1 MTLMTAIV
9 LLMGVAAPPAAPKPS
24 GEGGAPNRPPVV
36 RARCEPCS
44 VPVGKTATVT
54 AEARDPDG
62 NRLKYKWSAPAGS
75 LKKASKRETTFTAP
89 MVEGPVFVT
98 VRVDDRKGAIASDV
112 ITIQVT
118 RAPAQ

>member
-1 MTLMTAIV
+1 MGALV
-9 LLMGVAAPPAAPKPS
+9 LVIGAAAPPPA
-24 GEGGAPNRPPVV
+24 APNRPPVV

-44 VPVGKTATVT
+44 VPVGKTATGT
-54 AEARDPDG
+54 ADARAPDG
-62 NRLKYKWSAPAGS
+62 NRLKYTWNAPAGA
-75 LKKASKRETTFTAP
+75 LKKPSKRETTWTAP

-118 RAPAQ
+118 KAPTQ